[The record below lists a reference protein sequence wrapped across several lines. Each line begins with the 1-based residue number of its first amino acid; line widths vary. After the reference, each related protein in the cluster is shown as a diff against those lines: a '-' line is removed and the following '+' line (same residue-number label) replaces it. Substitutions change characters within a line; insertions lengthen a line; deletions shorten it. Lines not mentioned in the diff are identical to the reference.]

1 MQKYA
6 LKRYKIK
13 QMFIFT
19 LTKIAICYKILISV
33 IFERIVVTMGL
44 TLTEKILKAHLVDGE
59 FVKGQE
65 IGIRIDQTLTQDAT
79 GTMAYLEYEAMG
91 VPRVRTEKSVAYI
104 DHNTLQSGF
113 ENADDHRFIGSVC
126 KKHGIYFSRPGNGI
140 CHQVHLER
148 FGIPGKTLIGS
159 DSHTPTGGG
168 IGMIAI
174 GAGGLDVAVAMGG
187 GAYYITYPKI
197 VKLNLTGKL
206 SPWVS
211 AKDVI
216 LEVLRRMSVKGGVG
230 KVIEYCGEG
239 VKTLTVPERATI
251 TNMGAELGA
260 TTSIFPSDETTLA
273 FLKAQDR
280 ADVWSELKADDDAVY
295 DEQIDID
302 LSQLVPLAACPH
314 SPDNVKSVNEIGK
327 LKIDQ
332 VCIGSCT
339 NSSYVDMM
347 KVAHILKGKT
357 VDPSVSLAIAPG
369 SKQVLNMI
377 AENGALA
384 DMIAAGARILESAC
398 GPCIGMGQSPNSKGV
413 SLRTFN
419 RNFEGRSGTKDGQI
433 YLVSPEMAAVS
444 ALTGYL
450 TDPRTL
456 GDMPEFKLPEHFKI
470 NDNMVVPP
478 ADEADMDSVEV
489 LRGPN
494 IKPFPQTSPLDDS
507 IDCQVSLKVGDN
519 ITTDHIMPAGAK
531 ILPLRSNIPAIS
543 QHCFTV
549 CDEDFPRRAKN
560 MGKSIIVGG
569 SNYGQGSSREHAALA
584 PLYLGI
590 KAVLVKSFARIHRAN
605 LINAGILPLTF
616 VNEADYDK
624 INQGDEI
631 VLADVRAD
639 VEADMSKLTVV
650 NKTTGVEIP
659 VLCELTGRT
668 KDIILAGGLLDYTR
682 EQLSK

>member
-1 MQKYA
+1 
-6 LKRYKIK
+6 
-13 QMFIFT
+13 MFIFT

-126 KKHGIYFSRPGNGI
+126 KKHVIYFSRPGNGI

-197 VKLNLTGKL
+197 VKVNLTGKL

-302 LSQLVPLAACPH
+302 LSQLIPLAACPH

>member
-1 MQKYA
+1 
-6 LKRYKIK
+6 
-13 QMFIFT
+13 MFIFT

-79 GTMAYLEYEAMG
+79 GTMAYLENEAMG
-91 VPRVRTEKSVAYI
+91 VPRVRTEKSLAYI

-197 VKLNLTGKL
+197 VKVNLTGKL